1 MLIQAPAYDLAVV
14 GLGYVGLPLVRE
26 AVTVGLRVVGH
37 DTVAARADALNN
49 GQSYVDDLL
58 DDGLAALLAAGFRAT
73 TDPACINAAQTVVLC
88 VPTPLREDGGPDL
101 AAVEQAAGSVAGQ
114 LRSGMLVILESTSYP
129 GTTEDLVRPI
139 LESSGLRAGEDFH
152 LAYSPERI
160 DPGSV
165 RFGLRNT
172 PKVVGGVTAACA
184 QAAVTFYGKLVDRVV
199 LAKGTREA
207 ELSKLLENTYRHV
220 NIALVNEMAVFC
232 DELGIDLWDA
242 IDAAATKPFGF
253 QAFRPGPG
261 VGGHCIPIDPNYL
274 SFKVRSTGYAFRF
287 VDLAQE
293 INSRMPAYV
302 AVRAQ
307 RLLNRE
313 AKPVNGSGILL
324 LGITYKADVG
334 DCRETPAEPLAKQ
347 LLELGARLA
356 FHDPF
361 IPRWT
366 VGEGTLERVDNLS
379 AALGA
384 ADLVIM
390 LQPHRSYD
398 LEAIAEQAPLLLDTS
413 GRMSGGCVERL

>member
-1 MLIQAPAYDLAVV
+1 MTQTPASDLAVV

-26 AVTVGLRVVGH
+26 AVNAGLRVVGL
-37 DTVAARADALNN
+37 DTVAARVEALNN
-49 GQSYVDDLL
+49 GRSYVDDLL
-58 DDGLAALLAAGFRAT
+58 DDELAGLLAAGFRAT
-73 TDPACINAAQTVVLC
+73 TDPECINAAQTVVLC
-88 VPTPLREDGGPDL
+88 LPTPLGEDGSPDL
-101 AAVEQAAGSVAGQ
+101 SAVEQAASSVAGQ
-114 LRSGMLVILESTSYP
+114 LRPRMLVVLESTSYP

-139 LESSGLRAGEDFH
+139 LETGGLRAGEDFH

-160 DPGSV
+160 DPGNL

-172 PKVVGGVTAACA
+172 PKVVGGYTAACA
-184 QAAVTFYGKLVDRVV
+184 QAAATFYGKLVDRVV
-199 LAKGTREA
+199 LTKGIKEA

-232 DELGIDLWDA
+232 DELAIDLWDA
-242 IDAAATKPFGF
+242 IEAAATKPFGF

-302 AVRAQ
+302 AARAQ

-313 AKPVNGSGILL
+313 VKPVNGSRVLL
-324 LGITYKADVG
+324 LGIAYKADVA
-334 DCRETPAEPLAKQ
+334 DCRETPAEPLAKR
-347 LLELGARLA
+347 LLELGAQLE

-361 IPRWT
+361 FPRWS
-366 VGEGTLERVDNLS
+366 VGETTLHRVDDLS
-379 AALGA
+379 AAVRE

-390 LQPHRSYD
+390 LQPHRGYD
-398 LEAIAEQAPLLLDTS
+398 LEALAELAPALLDTS
-413 GRMSGGCVERL
+413 GRMSGDRVERL